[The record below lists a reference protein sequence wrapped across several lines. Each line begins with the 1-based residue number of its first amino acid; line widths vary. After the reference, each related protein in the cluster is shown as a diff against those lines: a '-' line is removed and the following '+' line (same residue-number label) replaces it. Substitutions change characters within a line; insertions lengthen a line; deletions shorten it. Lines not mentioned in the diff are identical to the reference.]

1 MRPGFPSVGASIGAG
16 VLPLTCERPS
26 VTIRTSDGSPRLVR
40 VFVDVLDGLDPALGW
55 RVGLQPDLLPTDRHG
70 LSDLVLDE
78 NLLEPDA
85 LGPPDRPLA
94 DRDLFL
100 RAGHGGVGLAARGRS
115 PLAPVVLVQDAL
127 LLLRELDIGVD
138 VRRFVEEGAVVRQ
151 LQIVAD
157 VRGVGER
164 DDRLR
169 RAQAAPLDAGPGRAA
184 GLAVEVEP
192 AQRAELV
199 AIPVADRAP
208 APGQRGVDVRRS
220 THVRTATRGD
230 SRQTRRVAPT
240 TWTPSS
246 SSRSCS
252 SSSSCW
258 RSPSWPH
265 GAATRNARA
274 S

>member
-1 MRPGFPSVGASIGAG
+1 MRSLSMVAIESRPSLSGGRIRPGFPSGGASIGAG
-16 VLPLTCERPS
+16 VLPLTCERLS
-26 VTIRTSDGSPRLVR
+26 VTMRTSDGSSGLVR
-40 VFVDVLDGLDPALGW
+40 VFVDALDGLDPALGW

-115 PLAPVVLVQDAL
+115 PLATVVLVQDAL
-127 LLLRELDIGVD
+127 LLLRELDVGVD
-138 VRRFVEEGAVVRQ
+138 VRRLVEQGAVVRE
-151 LQIVAD
+151 LQIVAGL
-157 VRGVGER
+157 RSVGER

-169 RAQAAPLDAGPGRAA
+169 RAEAPPLDAGPGRAA

-199 AIPVADRAP
+199 AIPVAHRAP
-208 APGQRGVDVRRS
+208 TPGQRGVDVGRS
-220 THVRTATRGD
+220 AHVRTATREG
-230 SRQTRRVAPT
+230 SGQTRRVAPP

-246 SSRSCS
+246 S
-252 SSSSCW
+252 
-258 RSPSWPH
+258 
-265 GAATRNARA
+265 
-274 S
+274 